1 MLKVG
6 ISGKIASGK
15 SEVENI
21 LQKLNYKVFDLDI
34 LVHKLF
40 DEDENI
46 KEKIKNKFNTLD
58 RKEIASIVFS
68 NENKKKALEGILY
81 PKLKEIILNIFDEN
95 KNEEIIFISGALLFK
110 SGFYKLFDKTI
121 FINADNKIRLE
132 RLMKRNNLDKNIAQK
147 RLNLQDDGSL
157 ADFIIENNGNIEK
170 LNKNIS
176 DIIKTLK
183 KD

>member
-68 NENKKKALEGILY
+68 NENKKKALEDILY

-121 FINADNKIRLE
+121 FINADDKIRLE

-157 ADFIIENNGNIEK
+157 ADFIIENNGDIEK